1 MSAAES
7 YSRATRSSN
16 LKLDDLEIG
25 DLDWLIAA
33 GMVRESLAT
42 RLIRLR
48 AEFDTISRSPYK
60 RTLVT
65 ALRSYP
71 LCRQELVDFV
81 LERPPKM
88 RIDDARV
95 DEIVVRVLDLFL
107 DHICPPCGG
116 RGFSGGYGVPTIRCP
131 VCRETGKRQHLW
143 KNDVEEQFAGWL
155 GSSMESMVDR
165 ALVAMRQKMRDR

>member
-48 AEFDTISRSPYK
+48 AEFDAISRGPYS
-60 RTLVT
+60 RTLRP
-65 ALRSYP
+65 ALRGFP
-71 LCRQELVDFV
+71 LARQYFV
-81 LERPPKM
+81 EYAVSEAPA
-88 RIDDARV
+88 RIDAATAE
-95 DEIVVRVLDLFL
+95 EIAVRVLDLFL
-107 DHICPPCGG
+107 DPNCPACGG
-116 RGFSGGYGVPTIRCP
+116 RGFNGGYGAPTLRCS

-143 KNDVEEQFAGWL
+143 KNDVQEQYAGWL
-155 GSSMESMVDR
+155 MSSIEAKIDS
-165 ALVAMRQKMRDR
+165 ALGDMRRKLRDR